1 MKVKEK
7 NNVVVFKKSSEDYSD
22 FVEKIMNQPNLF
34 IDKNIIID
42 LEEVSLRPSEIIPF
56 EPLALH
62 QRKQKKSFVIIA
74 DIDFDEVSEEII
86 VVPTLQEGFDIIEM
100 EEIERDLGF

>member
-7 NNVVVFKKSSEDYSD
+7 NGVVVFKKSSEEFTD
-22 FVEKIMNQPNLF
+22 FVEKIIDQPNVF
-34 IDKNIIID
+34 KHKNIIID
-42 LEEVSLRPSEIIPF
+42 LEETALRPSEIIPF
-56 EPLALH
+56 EQLAVI
-62 QRKQKKSFVIIA
+62 QKNQKKSFVIVA

>member
-7 NNVVVFKKSSEDYSD
+7 NNTVIFKKSNEALEE
-22 FVEKIMNQPNLF
+22 FIQKILDQPAVF
-34 IDKNIIID
+34 KDKNVLID
-42 LEEVSLRPSEIIPF
+42 LEEIDLCPSQIIPF
-56 EPLALH
+56 EPLAVL
-62 QRKQKKSFVIIA
+62 QKEQKKSFVMIA
-74 DIDFDEVSEEII
+74 NVDFDEIAEEII

>member
-7 NNVVVFKKSSEDYSD
+7 NNVVVFKKSSEDLTD
-22 FVEKIMNQPNLF
+22 FAEKIIDQPNVF
-34 IDKNIIID
+34 KDKNIIID
-42 LEEVSLRPSEIIPF
+42 LEETELRPSEIIPF
-56 EPLALH
+56 ESLAVI
-62 QRKQKKSFVIIA
+62 QKKQKKSFVIVA

>member
-1 MKVKEK
+1 M
-7 NNVVVFKKSSEDYSD
+7 
-22 FVEKIMNQPNLF
+22 
-34 IDKNIIID
+34 
-42 LEEVSLRPSEIIPF
+42 RPSEIISF
-56 EPLALH
+56 EPLAVL
-62 QRKQKKSFVIIA
+62 QKKQKKSFVIVA

>member
-7 NNVVVFKKSSEDYSD
+7 NNTVIFKKSNEALEE
-22 FVEKIMNQPNLF
+22 FIQKILDQPAVF
-34 IDKNIIID
+34 KDKNVLID
-42 LEEVSLRPSEIIPF
+42 LEEIDLRPSQIIPF
-56 EPLALH
+56 EPLAVL
-62 QRKQKKSFVIIA
+62 QKEQKKSFVMIA
-74 DIDFDEVSEEII
+74 NVDFDEIAEEII

>member
-7 NNVVVFKKSSEDYSD
+7 NNVVVFKKSSEDLTD
-22 FVEKIMNQPNLF
+22 FAEKIIDQPNVF
-34 IDKNIIID
+34 KDKNVIID
-42 LEEVSLRPSEIIPF
+42 LEETALRPSEIIPF
-56 EPLALH
+56 ESLAVL
-62 QRKQKKSFVIIA
+62 QKKQKKSFVIVA

>member
-7 NNVVVFKKSSEDYSD
+7 NNVVVFKKSSEDLTD
-22 FVEKIMNQPNLF
+22 FVEKIIDQPNVF
-34 IDKNIIID
+34 KDKNIIID
-42 LEEVSLRPSEIIPF
+42 LEETALRPSEIIPF
-56 EPLALH
+56 ESLAVL
-62 QRKQKKSFVIIA
+62 QKKQKKSFVIVA
-74 DIDFDEVSEEII
+74 EIDFDEVSEEII

>member
-7 NNVVVFKKSSEDYSD
+7 NNTVVFKKSSDGFSD
-22 FVEKIMNQPNLF
+22 FVEKIIEQPNLF
-34 IDKNIIID
+34 KNKNILID
-42 LEEVSLRPSEIIPF
+42 LEEIALRPSQIISF
-56 EPLALH
+56 EPLAVL
-62 QRKQKKSFVIIA
+62 QKKQKKSFVIVA

-86 VVPTLQEGFDIIEM
+86 IVPTLQEGFDIIEM

>member
-7 NNVVVFKKSSEDYSD
+7 NNVVVFKKSSEDLTN
-22 FVEKIMNQPNLF
+22 FAGKIIDQPNVF
-34 IDKNIIID
+34 KDKNIIID
-42 LEEVSLRPSEIIPF
+42 LEETALRPSEIIPF
-56 EPLALH
+56 EAIAVI
-62 QRKQKKSFVIIA
+62 QKKQKKSFVIVA

-86 VVPTLQEGFDIIEM
+86 VVPTIQEGFDIIEM

>member
-7 NNVVVFKKSSEDYSD
+7 NNVVVFKKISEDLAA
-22 FVEKIMNQPNLF
+22 FVKKIVDQPNVF
-34 IDKNIIID
+34 KDKNIIID
-42 LEEVSLRPSEIIPF
+42 LEETALRPSEIIPF
-56 EPLALH
+56 ESLAVL
-62 QRKQKKSFVIIA
+62 QKKQKKSFVIVA

>member
-7 NNVVVFKKSSEDYSD
+7 NNVIVLKKSSELIAD
-22 FVEKIMNQPNLF
+22 FVDKINEQLH
-34 IDKNIIID
+34 ICKDKNVIID
-42 LEEVSLRPSEIIPF
+42 FEDVTLRPADILLF
-56 EPLALH
+56 ENIAAH
-62 QRKQKKSFVIIA
+62 QLEQKKSFVIIA
-74 DIDFDEVSEEII
+74 DIDFDEIDDNII

>member
-22 FVEKIMNQPNLF
+22 FVEKIRNQPNLF

-42 LEEVSLRPSEIIPF
+42 LEEVALRPSEIIPF
-56 EPLALH
+56 ESLALH
-62 QRKQKKSFVIIA
+62 QRQQKKSFVIIG

>member
-7 NNVVVFKKSSEDYSD
+7 NNVVVFKKSSEDLRD
-22 FVEKIMNQPNLF
+22 FAEKIIDQPNVF
-34 IDKNIIID
+34 KDKNIIID
-42 LEEVSLRPSEIIPF
+42 LEEIALRPSEIIPF
-56 EPLALH
+56 EALAVL
-62 QRKQKKSFVIIA
+62 QKKQKKSFVIVA
-74 DIDFDEVSEEII
+74 DIDFDEVSEQII